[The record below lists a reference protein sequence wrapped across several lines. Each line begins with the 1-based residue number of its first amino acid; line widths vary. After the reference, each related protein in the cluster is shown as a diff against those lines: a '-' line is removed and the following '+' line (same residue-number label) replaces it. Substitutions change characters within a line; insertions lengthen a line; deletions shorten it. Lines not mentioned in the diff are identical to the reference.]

1 MYLERINIYTLLFS
15 ITIAVFVFIKNEKK
29 IYLLLLLV
37 LLTIFD
43 KINLNKN
50 LKFTDLSINALDDSN
65 IICKQYEKMLENNNN
80 SIVVRP
86 QTLENLQN
94 FINLCLNEKIDC
106 VILDQNIKIDQ
117 NVYYGTNICRQLRK
131 KNFNGI
137 IVIRS
142 SDNDIKKY
150 EYAGADT
157 YIGKDVKLENVKN
170 TILNFCSK
178 KYK

>member
-1 MYLERINIYTLLFS
+1 MYLERKNIYTLLFS
-15 ITIAVFVFIKNEKK
+15 ITIAVFAFIRNENKT
-29 IYLLLLLV
+29 YVLLILV
-37 LLTIFD
+37 LLTIFS

-50 LKFTDLSINALDDSN
+50 LKFTDLSINALDDSI
-65 IICKQYEKMLENNNN
+65 IICKQYEKMLENNKN

-86 QTLENLQN
+86 HSLEKLQN
-94 FINLCLNEKIDC
+94 FIILCLNEKIDC

-131 KNFNGI
+131 NKFNGI
-137 IVIRS
+137 IIIRS

-150 EYAGADT
+150 KYAGADT
-157 YIGKDVKLENVKN
+157 YIGKDIKLENVKN

-178 KYK
+178 KI

>member
-1 MYLERINIYTLLFS
+1 MYLERINIHTLLS
-15 ITIAVFVFIKNEKK
+15 IIIAVFALIKNENK
-29 IYLLLLLV
+29 IYLLLLIV
-37 LLTIFD
+37 LLTTFS
-43 KINLNKN
+43 KINSNKN
-50 LKFTDLSINALDDSN
+50 LKFTDLSINAIDDSK

-80 SIVVRP
+80 SIVIRP
-86 QTLENLQN
+86 MSSEELQN

-131 KNFNGI
+131 KKFNGI

-170 TILNFCSK
+170 TILNFCNK

>member
-1 MYLERINIYTLLFS
+1 MYFERIKFYTLLFS

-29 IYLLLLLV
+29 IYLLFLLV

-86 QTLENLQN
+86 HSLEKLQN
-94 FINLCLNEKIDC
+94 FINLCLNKKIDC

-131 KNFNGI
+131 KKFNGI

-178 KYK
+178 KI